1 MTITTTNMEV
11 EGPEGGAPNLNSS
24 SGAPPTRAR
33 GFFNAL
39 MRDRAAVF
47 SLAYILLIALVAITA
62 PLLVRLSGWSPY
74 EFDQKAINPDLGG
87 VPLGAFGGISSEH
100 WLGVEPGSG
109 RDIFAR
115 VVYGARV
122 SMTIAIS
129 ATLLTTFL
137 GVVFGLLAG
146 YFGGKIDGL
155 ISRVM
160 EFLMAFP
167 ALIFMIAILS
177 ALPADNR
184 QFLLVVVISVFGWP
198 YLARIVRGQTM
209 SLKQREFVEAAQ
221 SSGAT
226 NVQILFKEIL
236 PNLMSTIIVMSTLAV
251 PGYIGTE
258 AGLSFLGVGVVP
270 PAPSWG
276 QMIASSVVWYA
287 VDPMYFIIPGL
298 CLFLLVLSFTVLGD
312 RVKKLVQT
320 GEGRP

>member
-11 EGPEGGAPNLNSS
+11 GGPEGGDPSLNAG
-24 SGAPPTRAR
+24 SGTPPTRAR

-39 MRDRAAVF
+39 MRDWAAVL
-47 SLAYILLIALVAITA
+47 SIAYIVLIILVAITA
-62 PLLVRLSGWSPY
+62 PLLVKLSGWSPY
-74 EFDQKAINPDLGG
+74 EFDQDAINPDLGG
-87 VPLGAFGGISSEH
+87 IPLGSFGGISSEH

-115 VVYGARV
+115 IVYGARV

-129 ATLLTTFL
+129 ATLVTTFL

-146 YFGGKIDGL
+146 YFGGKTDAI

-167 ALIFMIAILS
+167 ALIFMIAVLS

-209 SLKQREFVEAAQ
+209 SLKQREFVEAAKA
-221 SSGAT
+221 SGASS
-226 NVQILFKEIL
+226 VQILFKEIL

-270 PAPSWG
+270 PSPSWG
-276 QMIASSVVWYA
+276 QMISSSVVWYA
-287 VDPMYFIIPGL
+287 VDPMYFIIPGA
-298 CLFLLVLSFTVLGD
+298 CLFFLVLSFTVLGD
-312 RVKKLVQT
+312 RVKKLVDS
-320 GEGRP
+320 GEGRA